1 MSVRRRLARAIVVCL
16 VASTGPACGGSAAH
30 VEPRAPRECAG
41 SGEIVV
47 AAETSQELV
56 RVDGIV
62 VHVGTRESLSEVQRA
77 YLARVER
84 LIEVY
89 DAAPRPPATY
99 THDAAAYLAW
109 EPALSAYFAPFEEET
124 GRLVTAHPRP
134 EGESPEVR
142 RFHVLLALV
151 EARLRAQ
158 MLAANVG
165 GRAGGSIHCPHDPP
179 SHYRF
184 AVTLVESIAERCL
197 AALEDAPDVFF
208 VTALRCGMLATEA
221 HTQLSRAAPAAPDEC
236 LEHAPSSGE

>member
-1 MSVRRRLARAIVVCL
+1 MIVRRRLASAIVVCL
-16 VASTGPACGGSAAH
+16 VATGSACGGAAAH
-30 VEPRAPRECAG
+30 VEPQAPRECAG
-41 SGEIVV
+41 ASEIVV
-47 AAETSQELV
+47 AAETSQDLV

-89 DAAPRPPATY
+89 EAAPHPPATY

-109 EPALSAYFAPFEEET
+109 EPTLGAYFAPFEEET
-124 GRLVTAHPRP
+124 RRLVTEHPRP
-134 EGESPEVR
+134 EQESPEVR
-142 RFHVLLALV
+142 RFHVLLELI
-151 EARLRAQ
+151 EARLNAQ

-184 AVTLVESIAERCL
+184 AAAVVESIAERCL
-197 AALEDAPDVFF
+197 AALENAPDVFF
-208 VTALRCGMLATEA
+208 VTALRCGRLATEA
-221 HTQLSRAAPAAPDEC
+221 HGQLSRATPAAPDEC
-236 LEHAPSSGE
+236 LEHMPSSGE